1 MFSDDILSLADKNTK
16 HEDEEEFGDRRF
28 ISSHSSLELFCA
40 DALLSKMVLIFSAA
54 NDLLVV
60 HICLLNYFTLEC
72 YFLYYYGLLFENR
85 NKPVKHG
92 IEESL
97 TYFSNSKRFWSKN
110 ICFMLAN

>member
-60 HICLLNYFTLEC
+60 HIFVYLIILHLNVTFYIIMVFYLKT
-72 YFLYYYGLLFENR
+72 
-85 NKPVKHG
+85 
-92 IEESL
+92 
-97 TYFSNSKRFWSKN
+97 
-110 ICFMLAN
+110 